1 MYARKPKQT
10 TTKYL
15 EIADPKDA
23 VGLWSHRASY
33 MTPLN
38 PVGNT
43 LKTLGHTLAEDISR
57 WETYDE
63 MKAAM
68 DAKGWKKSA
77 SRRLRE
83 YAAQYLGEV
92 VDEAGEREWLSAP
105 RWFRAWRRFARW
117 IDGIQTAPRPDY
129 VRMSF
134 GFATAGLNCN
144 ERNLRAGRTF
154 FLRNADGR
162 NFVAVMAV
170 PASDPAWA
178 SWLLIE
184 NSNRLA
190 GRECY
195 KRLVVDPRGEC
206 RWTELDAA
214 LVTELVADKK
224 LCLFELAPDPVFDAV
239 TDPGLNPSEQY
250 AHISTDFV
258 FCAYPCKGAFT
269 FALRWGVTYNPGR
282 TRYENVDKNTILT
295 LDIARERRKPW
306 AKRPVEVRDCA
317 DAEKA
322 AREVVLANG
331 CALLPNDA
339 SDELR
344 HAVMRALFFVTF
356 PDRRPDEIGGLLRG
370 YQLPGRMVR
379 NVGKGLRGDNAA
391 QIVERVRE
399 MGKARADAR
408 RQLVVDTLLARAA
421 GALAA
426 RNGLDRG
433 DALRRIESAG
443 GRATLAAAAER
454 LGMMDGN
461 ALALFT
467 PKPGAGSLKLPDLS
481 LAFAFELRLGLDG
494 SRGESSAPLV
504 QATRVRPLD
513 ETPGSM
519 RHAVAVVA
527 SATRMWKPMRGR
539 EDMPLE
545 VSPKHPPR
553 ILREDGRYYL
563 LAVPRQA
570 GAFRYD
576 RDLAY
581 ETGGKRKSVPVSA
594 YSFRSSKG
602 ERSRESVE
610 LVVETFDWQKVSRM
624 ARDGRMMLY
633 ALDFGKDRR
642 WADAA
647 YLPTNA
653 APCTFSTTVPKIEHG
668 GTSAAPRASDEKAS
682 VRLTF
687 VVNPTVRRDNRKWGV
702 RSLAAYLDAY
712 PDERARP
719 RVAFD
724 PASPADSALE
734 AVRKDALLVARKEDA
749 AAALEA
755 MSYVVV
761 PGRGLREPGGLYN
774 GYMLLDRVFIGDAQ
788 NAARSRD
795 PRKGKRLADVVR
807 PGKVAAL
814 ERHFTELIEADG
826 VADKKSARRFK
837 LERPL
842 KVTPVLAPAVARE
855 FRRVIYTGTMDA
867 RRQLVRPAHEVAVGI
882 WLAGLVDQI

>member
-33 MTPLN
+33 VTPLN

-43 LKTLGHTLAEDISR
+43 LKTLGRTLAEDISR

-92 VDEAGEREWLSAP
+92 VDEAGEREWLTAP

-117 IDGIQTAPRPDY
+117 IDGVQTAPRPDY

-134 GFATAGLNCN
+134 GFAAAGLNCN
-144 ERNLRAGRTF
+144 ERNLRGGRTF

-239 TDPGLNPSEQY
+239 TDPVLNPREQY

-258 FCAYPCKGAFT
+258 FCACPCKGTFT
-269 FALRWGVTYNPGR
+269 FALRWGVTYNPER
-282 TRYENVDKNTILT
+282 THYENVDKTVILT
-295 LDIARERRKPW
+295 LDIARERKKPW
-306 AKRPVEVRDCA
+306 AKRPIEVRDCA
-317 DAEKA
+317 DAVKA

-339 SDELR
+339 PEELR
-344 HAVMRALFFVTF
+344 HAVMRSLFFITF
-356 PDRRPDEIGGLLRG
+356 PDRRPNEVGGLLRG

-379 NVGKGLRGDNAA
+379 SVGKGLRGDNTA
-391 QIVERVRE
+391 QIIGRVRE

-408 RQLVVDTLLARAA
+408 RRLVVDTLLDRAA
-421 GALAA
+421 RALAA
-426 RNGLDRG
+426 RNGLDES
-433 DALRRIESAG
+433 DARRRIEDAG
-443 GRATLAAAAER
+443 GRATLAAAAGR
-454 LGMMDGN
+454 LGMLDGN

-545 VSPKHPPR
+545 VSPKHSPR

-581 ETGGKRKSVPVSA
+581 ETGGKRKSVPISA
-594 YSFRSSKG
+594 YSFRSAKG

-610 LVVETFDWQKVSRM
+610 LVVETFDWQKVSSM

-633 ALDFGKDRR
+633 VLDFGEGKR

-647 YLPTNA
+647 YLPTNT
-653 APCTFSTTVPKIEHG
+653 APCAFSTTVPKIEAV
-668 GTSAAPRASDEKAS
+668 GTSAAPRVSDEKTA

-687 VVNPTVRRDNRKWGV
+687 VVNPTVRRDNRKWGI

-712 PDERARP
+712 PDEQARAR
-719 RVAFD
+719 VMFNA
-724 PASPADSALE
+724 ASPADSALE
-734 AVRKDALLVARKEDA
+734 VVRKDALLMAKKEDA
-749 AAALEA
+749 DAALEA
-755 MSYVVV
+755 MGYVVV

-774 GYMLLDRVFIGDAQ
+774 GYMLLDRVFIDDAQ

-842 KVTPVLAPAVARE
+842 KVTPELAPAVARE
-855 FRRVIYTGTMDA
+855 FRRVVYTGTMDA
-867 RRQLVRPAHEVAVGI
+867 RRQLIRPAHEVAIGI
-882 WLAGLVDQI
+882 WLATL

>member
-23 VGLWSHRASY
+23 VGLWSHRAAY
-33 MTPLN
+33 VTPLN

-43 LKTLGHTLAEDISR
+43 LKTLGRTLAEDISR

-105 RWFRAWRRFARW
+105 RWFRAWRHFARW
-117 IDGIQTAPRPDY
+117 IDGTQTAPRPDY

-134 GFATAGLNCN
+134 GFPTAGLNCN
-144 ERNLRAGRTF
+144 ERNLRTGRTF
-154 FLRNADGR
+154 FLRNAAGR

-214 LVTELVADKK
+214 LVSELVAEKK

-239 TDPGLNPSEQY
+239 TDPELNPSEQY

-356 PDRRPDEIGGLLRG
+356 PDRRPDEIGGLMRG

-408 RQLVVDTLLARAA
+408 RQLVIDTLLARTA

-426 RNGLDRG
+426 RNGLDEK

-443 GRATLAAAAER
+443 GRATLVAAAER

-687 VVNPTVRRDNRKWGV
+687 VINPTVRRDNRKWGI

-712 PDERARP
+712 PEEQARP
-719 RVAFD
+719 RVTFN
-724 PASPADSALE
+724 PASPEDSALE
-734 AVRKDALLVARKEDA
+734 AVRKDALLVARREDA
-749 AAALEA
+749 DAALKA
-755 MSYVVV
+755 MGYIIV
-761 PGRGLREPGGLYN
+761 PGRDLREPGGLYN
-774 GYMLLDRVFIGDAQ
+774 GYMLLDRVFVDDAP
-788 NAARSRD
+788 NAARNRD
-795 PRKGKRLADVVR
+795 RRKGKMLAEVVQ
-807 PGKVAAL
+807 PGRVAAL
-814 ERHFTELIEADG
+814 ERHFTALIEADG
-826 VADKKSARRFK
+826 IADKKSARRFK

-842 KVTPVLAPAVARE
+842 KVTPELAPAVARE
-855 FRRVIYTGTMDA
+855 FRRVVYTGTMDA
-867 RRQLVRPAHEVAVGI
+867 RRQLIRPAHEVAIGI
-882 WLAGLVDQI
+882 WLATL

>member
-1 MYARKPKQT
+1 MYAKKPKQT

-92 VDEAGEREWLSAP
+92 VYESGEREWLVAP
-105 RWFRAWRRFARW
+105 RWFRAWSRFARW
-117 IDGIQTAPRPDY
+117 IDGVQTAPRPDY

-144 ERNLRAGRTF
+144 ERNLRTGRTF

-170 PASDPAWA
+170 PAY
-178 SWLLIE
+178 
-184 NSNRLA
+184 R
-190 GRECY
+190 
-195 KRLVVDPRGEC
+195 RLVVDPRGEC

-214 LVTELVADKK
+214 LVSELVAEKK

-239 TDPGLNPSEQY
+239 TDPELNPSEQY

-258 FCAYPCKGAFT
+258 FCAYPCKDAFT

-317 DAEKA
+317 DAEKT

-408 RQLVVDTLLARAA
+408 RQLVIDTLLARTA

-426 RNGLDRG
+426 RNGLDEK

-443 GRATLAAAAER
+443 GRATLVAAAER

-687 VVNPTVRRDNRKWGV
+687 VINPTVRRDNRKWGI

-712 PDERARP
+712 PEEQARP
-719 RVAFD
+719 RVTFN
-724 PASPADSALE
+724 PASPEDSALE
-734 AVRKDALLVARKEDA
+734 AVRKDALLVARREDA
-749 AAALEA
+749 DAALKA
-755 MSYVVV
+755 MGYIIV
-761 PGRGLREPGGLYN
+761 PGRDLREPGGLYN
-774 GYMLLDRVFIGDAQ
+774 GYMLLDRVFVDDAP
-788 NAARSRD
+788 NAARNRD
-795 PRKGKRLADVVR
+795 RRKGKMLAEVVQ
-807 PGKVAAL
+807 PGRVAAL
-814 ERHFTELIEADG
+814 ERHFTALIEADG
-826 VADKKSARRFK
+826 IADKKSARRFK

-842 KVTPVLAPAVARE
+842 KVTPELAPAVARE
-855 FRRVIYTGTMDA
+855 FRRVVYTGTMDA
-867 RRQLVRPAHEVAVGI
+867 RRQLIRPAHEVAIGI
-882 WLAGLVDQI
+882 WLATL

>member
-105 RWFRAWRRFARW
+105 RWFRAWSRFARW

-144 ERNLRAGRTF
+144 ERNLRTGRAF

-195 KRLVVDPRGEC
+195 RRLVIDPRGEC

-224 LCLFELAPDPVFDAV
+224 LCLFELAQDPVFDAV
-239 TDPGLNPSEQY
+239 TDPGLNPREQY

-269 FALRWGVTYNPGR
+269 FVLRWGVTYNPGR

-443 GRATLAAAAER
+443 GRTTLAAAAER

-545 VSPKHPPR
+545 VSPKHSPR

-581 ETGGKRKSVPVSA
+581 EPGGKRKSVPVSA

-712 PDERARP
+712 PDEQARP
-719 RVAFD
+719 RIAFD

-774 GYMLLDRVFIGDAQ
+774 GYMLLDRVFIDDAQ

-842 KVTPVLAPAVARE
+842 KVTPELAPAVARE
-855 FRRVIYTGTMDA
+855 FRRVVYTCTMDA
-867 RRQLVRPAHEVAVGI
+867 RRQLIRPAHEVAVGI

>member
-1 MYARKPKQT
+1 
-10 TTKYL
+10 
-15 EIADPKDA
+15 
-23 VGLWSHRASY
+23 
-33 MTPLN
+33 
-38 PVGNT
+38 
-43 LKTLGHTLAEDISR
+43 
-57 WETYDE
+57 
-63 MKAAM
+63 
-68 DAKGWKKSA
+68 
-77 SRRLRE
+77 
-83 YAAQYLGEV
+83 
-92 VDEAGEREWLSAP
+92 
-105 RWFRAWRRFARW
+105 
-117 IDGIQTAPRPDY
+117 
-129 VRMSF
+129 
-134 GFATAGLNCN
+134 
-144 ERNLRAGRTF
+144 
-154 FLRNADGR
+154 
-162 NFVAVMAV
+162 
-170 PASDPAWA
+170 
-178 SWLLIE
+178 
-184 NSNRLA
+184 
-190 GRECY
+190 
-195 KRLVVDPRGEC
+195 
-206 RWTELDAA
+206 
-214 LVTELVADKK
+214 
-224 LCLFELAPDPVFDAV
+224 
-239 TDPGLNPSEQY
+239 
-250 AHISTDFV
+250 
-258 FCAYPCKGAFT
+258 
-269 FALRWGVTYNPGR
+269 
-282 TRYENVDKNTILT
+282 
-295 LDIARERRKPW
+295 
-306 AKRPVEVRDCA
+306 
-317 DAEKA
+317 
-322 AREVVLANG
+322 
-331 CALLPNDA
+331 
-339 SDELR
+339 
-344 HAVMRALFFVTF
+344 
-356 PDRRPDEIGGLLRG
+356 
-370 YQLPGRMVR
+370 
-379 NVGKGLRGDNAA
+379 
-391 QIVERVRE
+391 
-399 MGKARADAR
+399 
-408 RQLVVDTLLARAA
+408 
-421 GALAA
+421 
-426 RNGLDRG
+426 
-433 DALRRIESAG
+433 
-443 GRATLAAAAER
+443 
-454 LGMMDGN
+454 MMDGN

-545 VSPKHPPR
+545 VSPKHSPR

-774 GYMLLDRVFIGDAQ
+774 GYMLLDRVFIDDAQ

-842 KVTPVLAPAVARE
+842 KVTPELAPAVARE
-855 FRRVIYTGTMDA
+855 FRRVVYTGTMDA

>member
-1 MYARKPKQT
+1 MYAKKPKQT

-92 VDEAGEREWLSAP
+92 VYESGEREWLVAP
-105 RWFRAWRRFARW
+105 RWFRAWSRFARW
-117 IDGIQTAPRPDY
+117 IDGVQTAPRPDY

-144 ERNLRAGRTF
+144 ERNLRTGRTF

-195 KRLVVDPRGEC
+195 RRLVVDPRGEC

-214 LVTELVADKK
+214 LVSELVAEKK

-239 TDPGLNPSEQY
+239 TDPELNPSEQY

-258 FCAYPCKGAFT
+258 FCAYPCKDAFT

-317 DAEKA
+317 DAEKT

-408 RQLVVDTLLARAA
+408 RQLVIDTLLARTA

-426 RNGLDRG
+426 RNGLDEK

-443 GRATLAAAAER
+443 GRATLVAAAER

-687 VVNPTVRRDNRKWGV
+687 VINPTVRRDNRKWGI

-712 PDERARP
+712 PEEQARP
-719 RVAFD
+719 RVTFN
-724 PASPADSALE
+724 PASPEDSALE
-734 AVRKDALLVARKEDA
+734 AVRKDALLVARREDA
-749 AAALEA
+749 DAALKA
-755 MSYVVV
+755 MGYIIV
-761 PGRGLREPGGLYN
+761 PGRDLREPGGLYN
-774 GYMLLDRVFIGDAQ
+774 GYMLLDRVFVDDAP
-788 NAARSRD
+788 NAARNRD
-795 PRKGKRLADVVR
+795 RRKGKMLAEVVQ
-807 PGKVAAL
+807 PGRVAAL
-814 ERHFTELIEADG
+814 ERHFTALIEADG
-826 VADKKSARRFK
+826 IADKKSARRFK

-842 KVTPVLAPAVARE
+842 KVTPELAPAVARE
-855 FRRVIYTGTMDA
+855 FRRVVYTGTMDA
-867 RRQLVRPAHEVAVGI
+867 RRQLIRPAHEVAIGI
-882 WLAGLVDQI
+882 WLATL

>member
-1 MYARKPKQT
+1 MYAKKPKQT

-92 VDEAGEREWLSAP
+92 VYESGEREWLVAP
-105 RWFRAWRRFARW
+105 RWFRAWSRFARW
-117 IDGIQTAPRPDY
+117 IDGVQTAPRPDY

-144 ERNLRAGRTF
+144 ERNLRTGRTF

-214 LVTELVADKK
+214 LVSELVAEKK

-239 TDPGLNPSEQY
+239 TDPELNPSEQY

-258 FCAYPCKGAFT
+258 FCAYPCKDAFT

-317 DAEKA
+317 DAEKT

-408 RQLVVDTLLARAA
+408 RQLVIDTLLARTA

-426 RNGLDRG
+426 RNGLDEK

-443 GRATLAAAAER
+443 GRATLVAAAER

-687 VVNPTVRRDNRKWGV
+687 VINPTVRRDNRKWGI

-712 PDERARP
+712 PEEQARP
-719 RVAFD
+719 RVTFN
-724 PASPADSALE
+724 PASPEDSALE
-734 AVRKDALLVARKEDA
+734 AVRKDALLVARREDA
-749 AAALEA
+749 DAALKA
-755 MSYVVV
+755 MGYIIV
-761 PGRGLREPGGLYN
+761 PGRDLREPGGLYN
-774 GYMLLDRVFIGDAQ
+774 GYMLLDRVFVDDAP
-788 NAARSRD
+788 NAARNRD
-795 PRKGKRLADVVR
+795 RRKGKMLAEVVQ
-807 PGKVAAL
+807 PGRVAAL
-814 ERHFTELIEADG
+814 ERHFTALIEADG
-826 VADKKSARRFK
+826 IADKKSARRFK

-842 KVTPVLAPAVARE
+842 KVTPELAPAVARE
-855 FRRVIYTGTMDA
+855 FRRVVYTGTMDA
-867 RRQLVRPAHEVAVGI
+867 RRQLIRPAHEVAIGI
-882 WLAGLVDQI
+882 WLATL

>member
-1 MYARKPKQT
+1 MYAKKPKQT

-57 WETYDE
+57 WESYDE

-92 VDEAGEREWLSAP
+92 VYESGEREWLVAP
-105 RWFRAWRRFARW
+105 RWFRAWSRFARW
-117 IDGIQTAPRPDY
+117 IDGVQTAPRPDY

-144 ERNLRAGRTF
+144 ERNLRTGRTF

-195 KRLVVDPRGEC
+195 RRLVVDPRGEC

-214 LVTELVADKK
+214 LVSELVAEKK

-239 TDPGLNPSEQY
+239 TDPELNPSEQY

-258 FCAYPCKGAFT
+258 FCAYPCKDAFT

-317 DAEKA
+317 DAEKT

-408 RQLVVDTLLARAA
+408 RQLVIDTLLARTA

-426 RNGLDRG
+426 RNGLDEK

-443 GRATLAAAAER
+443 GRATLVAAAER

-545 VSPKHPPR
+545 VSPKHSPR

-687 VVNPTVRRDNRKWGV
+687 VINPTVRRDNRKWGI

-712 PDERARP
+712 PEEQARP
-719 RVAFD
+719 RVTFN
-724 PASPADSALE
+724 PASPEDSALE
-734 AVRKDALLVARKEDA
+734 AVRKDALLVARREDA
-749 AAALEA
+749 DAALKA
-755 MSYVVV
+755 MGYIIV
-761 PGRGLREPGGLYN
+761 PGRDLREPGGLYN
-774 GYMLLDRVFIGDAQ
+774 GYMLLDRVFVDDAP
-788 NAARSRD
+788 NAARNRD
-795 PRKGKRLADVVR
+795 RRKGKMLAEVVQ
-807 PGKVAAL
+807 PGRVAAL
-814 ERHFTELIEADG
+814 ERHFTALIEADG
-826 VADKKSARRFK
+826 IADKKSARRFK

-842 KVTPVLAPAVARE
+842 KVTPELAPAVARE
-855 FRRVIYTGTMDA
+855 FRRVVYTGTMDA
-867 RRQLVRPAHEVAVGI
+867 RRQLIRPAHEVAIGI
-882 WLAGLVDQI
+882 WLATL

>member
-33 MTPLN
+33 VTPLN

-43 LKTLGHTLAEDISR
+43 LKTLGRTLAEDISR

-92 VDEAGEREWLSAP
+92 VDEAGEREWLTAP

-117 IDGIQTAPRPDY
+117 IDGVQTAPRPDY

-134 GFATAGLNCN
+134 GFAAAGLNCN
-144 ERNLRAGRTF
+144 ERNLRGGRTF
-154 FLRNADGR
+154 FLRNAEGR

-214 LVTELVADKK
+214 LVSELVAEKK

-258 FCAYPCKGAFT
+258 FCAYPCKDAFT

-317 DAEKA
+317 DAEKT
-322 AREVVLANG
+322 AREVVLADG

-408 RQLVVDTLLARAA
+408 RQLVIDTLLARTA

-426 RNGLDRG
+426 RNGLDEK

-443 GRATLAAAAER
+443 GRATLVAAAER

-519 RHAVAVVA
+519 RLAVSVVA

-687 VVNPTVRRDNRKWGV
+687 VINPTVRRDNRKWGI

-712 PDERARP
+712 PEEQARP
-719 RVAFD
+719 RVTFN
-724 PASPADSALE
+724 PASPEDSALE
-734 AVRKDALLVARKEDA
+734 AVRKDALLVARREDA
-749 AAALEA
+749 DAALKA
-755 MSYVVV
+755 MGYIIV
-761 PGRGLREPGGLYN
+761 PGRDLREPGGLYN
-774 GYMLLDRVFIGDAQ
+774 GYMLLDRVFVDDAP
-788 NAARSRD
+788 NAARNRD
-795 PRKGKRLADVVR
+795 RRKGKMLAEVVQ
-807 PGKVAAL
+807 PGRVAAL
-814 ERHFTELIEADG
+814 ERHFTALIEADG
-826 VADKKSARRFK
+826 IADKKSARRFK

-842 KVTPVLAPAVARE
+842 KVTPELAPAVARE
-855 FRRVIYTGTMDA
+855 FRRVVYTGTMDA
-867 RRQLVRPAHEVAVGI
+867 RRQLIRPAHEVAIGI
-882 WLAGLVDQI
+882 WLATL

>member
-1 MYARKPKQT
+1 MYAKKPKQT

-23 VGLWSHRASY
+23 VGLWSHRTSY
-33 MTPLN
+33 VTPLN

-43 LKTLGHTLAEDISR
+43 LKTLGRTLAEDISR

-105 RWFRAWRRFARW
+105 RWFRAWRHFARW
-117 IDGIQTAPRPDY
+117 IDGTQTAARPDY

-134 GFATAGLNCN
+134 GFSTAGFNCN
-144 ERNLRAGRTF
+144 ERNLRGGRAF
-154 FLRNADGR
+154 FLKNAEGR
-162 NFVAVMAV
+162 NFVAVMAI

-184 NSNRLA
+184 DSHWNPGKS
-190 GRECY
+190 CY
-195 KRLVVDPRGEC
+195 RRLVIDPRGEC
-206 RWTELDAA
+206 RWTELDAT

-239 TDPGLNPSEQY
+239 TDPDLNPREQY

-258 FCAYPCKGAFT
+258 FCACPCKGGFT

-282 TRYENVDKNTILT
+282 TRYESVDKTVILT
-295 LDIARERRKPW
+295 LDIARERRKSW
-306 AKRPVEVRDCA
+306 AKKPIEVKDCA

-339 SDELR
+339 PEELR

-356 PDRRPDEIGGLLRG
+356 PDRRPNEVGGLLRG

-379 NVGKGLRGDNAA
+379 SVGKGLRGDNSA

-399 MGKARADAR
+399 MGKARADTR
-408 RQLVVDTLLARAA
+408 RQLVVDTLLDRAA
-421 GALAA
+421 KALAA
-426 RNGLDRG
+426 RNGLDEG
-433 DALRRIESAG
+433 DARRRIEAAG
-443 GRATLAAAAER
+443 GRATLTAAAER
-454 LGMMDGN
+454 LGMLEGN

-481 LAFAFELRLGLDG
+481 LAFAFERRLGLDG
-494 SRGESSAPLV
+494 SSGAANALV
-504 QATRVRPLD
+504 QTARVRPLD
-513 ETPGSM
+513 DTPGSM
-519 RHAVAVVA
+519 RLAIPVVA
-527 SATRMWKPMRGR
+527 TATRMWKPMRGR
-539 EDMPLE
+539 ENAPLE

-563 LAVPRQA
+563 LAVPRQS

-581 ETGGKRKSVPVSA
+581 EPGRKRKSVPISA
-594 YSFRSSKG
+594 YSFRSAKG

-610 LVVETFDWQKVSRM
+610 LVVETFDWQKVSSM

-633 ALDFGKDRR
+633 ALDFGEGRHL
-642 WADAA
+642 ADAA
-647 YLPTNA
+647 YLPTNT
-653 APCTFSTTVPKIEHG
+653 APCAFSTTVPKIEAV
-668 GTSAAPRASDEKAS
+668 GTSAAPRVLDEKAA

-687 VVNPTVRRDNRKWGV
+687 VVNPTVRRDNRKWGI

-712 PDERARP
+712 PEEQARP

-734 AVRKDALLVARKEDA
+734 TVRKDALLVARKEDA

-774 GYMLLDRVFIGDAQ
+774 GYMLLDRVFIDDAQ

-842 KVTPVLAPAVARE
+842 KVTPELAPAVARE
-855 FRRVIYTGTMDA
+855 FRRVVYTGTMDA
-867 RRQLVRPAHEVAVGI
+867 RRQLVRPAHEVAIGI
-882 WLAGLVDQI
+882 WLARL